1 MANAIGTDWRI
12 SRVFPW
18 PITSETDLQ
27 GRKFISGV
35 NFRVFPS
42 HFGDLGCLWREN
54 SAASE
59 RCSKIAQRSNQPS
72 SRKCLQRA
80 SDREYATASYK
91 TSPASKSRGQKH
103 STALKETL

>member
-12 SRVFPW
+12 SRVFTW

-27 GRKFISGV
+27 GRKFIGGV

-42 HFGDLGCLWREN
+42 HFGDPGFLWREN

-72 SRKCLQRA
+72 SRKRLYWYLGRHFILGRLN
-80 SDREYATASYK
+80 SIDW
-91 TSPASKSRGQKH
+91 TSG
-103 STALKETL
+103 LD